1 VPDPSTLAVV
11 AVASLALAIVPGP
24 AVLYIVTRSLSQGRA
39 AGLVSVAGI
48 HVGTLVHV
56 AAAAIGLSALL
67 VRSALAFNLVK
78 YAGAVYLI
86 YLGVRLL
93 FIDDDAQATATP
105 KTQSLRRIF
114 NQGIVVNVLNPKT
127 ALFFFA
133 FLPQFVAPER
143 GATSMQ
149 IFALGLV
156 FMIVA
161 STSDALYALL
171 SSGLGARL
179 RSRAHFARRQ
189 RLFSSGVYVA
199 LGISA
204 ALSGNRSHS

>member
-1 VPDPSTLAVV
+1 MPDPSTLAVV
-11 AVASLALAIVPGP
+11 ALASLALAVVPGP

-39 AGLVSVAGI
+39 AGIVSVAGI

-56 AAAAIGLSALL
+56 TAAAIGLSALL
-67 VRSALAFNLVK
+67 MRSALAFNLVK
-78 YAGAVYLI
+78 YAGALYLV

-93 FIDDDAQATATP
+93 FVDERESELVTP

-114 NQGIVVNVLNPKT
+114 NQGIVVNILNPKT

-133 FLPQFVAPER
+133 FLPQFLSPGR
-143 GATSMQ
+143 GATPMQ
-149 IFALGLV
+149 MLVLGLV

-161 STSDALYALL
+161 AMSDALYALL
-171 SSGLGARL
+171 SSNLGARL
-179 RSRAHFARRQ
+179 RSRALFARRQ
-189 RLFSSGVYVA
+189 KLFSSGVYVA

-204 ALSGNRSHS
+204 VLSGNSSHS